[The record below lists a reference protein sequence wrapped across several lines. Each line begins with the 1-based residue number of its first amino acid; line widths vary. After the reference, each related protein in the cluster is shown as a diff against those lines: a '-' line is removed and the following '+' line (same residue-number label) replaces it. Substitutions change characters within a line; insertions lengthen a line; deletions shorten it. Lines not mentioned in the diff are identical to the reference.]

1 MKKINIKNIISIS
14 TVVLFAFVLLT
25 TQMMVNILAKY
36 QSNKDSG
43 EKSQVAS
50 FVVNVDILDITNTMT
65 ITEGIDYEFTPGSKL
80 ELDIN
85 LNGIKNEVKVKYII
99 SFETL
104 NNLPINITH
113 NGTDIITNNITGE
126 INPLKSTK
134 IEDIIIEWPS
144 DSNSYSYSGQI
155 DLITVTV
162 VIEQID

>member
-104 NNLPINITH
+104 NNLPIEITH
-113 NGTDIITNNITGE
+113 NDVDVIVNNITGE
-126 INPLKSTK
+126 INPKNSTS
-134 IEDIIIEWPS
+134 IENIIIEWPANN
-144 DSNSYSYSGQI
+144 NSYSYSGQI